1 MSALLNDPALIVGL
15 VRAGIIL
22 AVSFGVGITQDQQD
36 SLLMFVGALLAVM
49 SVVLTAVTRHL
60 TTSVA
65 KPALPQ
71 GTTVEVITPEGQPNT
86 TAVL

>member
-22 AVSFGVGITQDQQD
+22 AVSFGVQITQDQQD
-36 SLLMFVGALLAVM
+36 SLIMFVGALLAVV
-49 SVVLTAVTRHL
+49 SVLLTAVTRKL

-65 KPALPQ
+65 RPSLPQ
-71 GTTVEVITPEGQPNT
+71 GTTVEIVTPEGQPNT
-86 TAVL
+86 STVL